1 VDSVIKQVAASAT
14 LHAVDYAG
22 RKVVYRQ
29 FGKGSPLLLLHGGHG
44 SWLHWIRNIEALSR
58 HHSVFVPDMP
68 GFGDSETLAAEDS
81 MAAIAQAVA
90 GSIDSLVGA
99 DTPIGLVGF
108 SFGGLVAANV
118 AASRKGVA
126 RLALIGSGGH
136 GGERRQQLALVQWR
150 DAPDELA
157 LARAM
162 RHNLSALMLSDPAR
176 IDALAMQVHTLSC
189 QRTRFRSRDLSR
201 GGSLARTLAA
211 YTQPVLFI
219 WGEHDVTA
227 DPAVA
232 IAALTA
238 AGPSRQ
244 GLVVPD
250 AGHWAQYEQPERI
263 NAALIDWFADGV
275 PLSPSKEETA

>member
-1 VDSVIKQVAASAT
+1 MDSLIAQVAASVT
-14 LHAVDYAG
+14 VHSVDYAG

-29 FGKGSPLLLLHGGHG
+29 FGQGSPLLLLHGGHG

-58 HHSVFVPDMP
+58 QHSVFVPDMP

-81 MAAIAQAVA
+81 MPAIAQAVA

-108 SFGGLVAANV
+108 SFGGLVAATV
-118 AASRKGVA
+118 AATRKGVA

-136 GGERRQQLALVQWR
+136 GGKRREQLTLVQWR
-150 DAPDELA
+150 DAPDEQA
-157 LARAM
+157 LQAAM
-162 RHNLSALMLSDPAR
+162 RHNLAALMLSDPAR
-176 IDALAMQVHTLSC
+176 IDARALEVHTLSC

-201 GGSLARTLAA
+201 GGSLANTLSA

-227 DPAVA
+227 DPPVV

-238 AGPSRQ
+238 SGPGRQ
-244 GLVVPD
+244 GLIVPD

-263 NAALIDWFADGV
+263 NAALTDWFAD
-275 PLSPSKEETA
+275 KEKTA